1 MLDVTGRVASAARC
15 HRERGS
21 VTLSA
26 FACHCNLLRSA
37 VRSARRK
44 PGGCGGHQPLDQV
57 VAETLSAV
65 DLPVVAS
72 GSIGSAARVIHRE
85 VVATVAERSL
95 PPFAPVPPTGAAHGE
110 ISAMPTYAGTSV
122 GDVDV
127 TMPAATIVPELTAG
141 LEVPNAR

>member
-1 MLDVTGRVASAARC
+1 MPPRTRFCDLVGIRLPLQLASLGGPVGTP
-15 HRERGS
+15 E
-21 VTLSA
+21 T
-26 FACHCNLLRSA
+26 
-37 VRSARRK
+37 
-44 PGGCGGHQPLDQV
+44 GGCGGHQPLDQV
-57 VAETLSAV
+57 LAETLSAV

-72 GSIGSAARVIHRE
+72 GSIDSAARVIHTE